1 LFEKEFVMSV
11 SSTRP
16 LRRRGQALVEYA
28 LLLAGIA
35 LVCVVAVAVL
45 GHKTADVI
53 GVMAAVMPGDA
64 GDENHPINTA
74 TILPFTSTSGTI
86 TLDTT
91 NMGNGSG
98 QMDAIFGAGGASKLV
113 S

>member
-1 LFEKEFVMSV
+1 MLVRSA
-11 SSTRP
+11 RH

-53 GVMAAVMPGDA
+53 GVMASVMPGAHTED
-64 GDENHPINTA
+64 NNPISTA
-74 TILPFTSTSGTI
+74 TILPFTTNNGVI
-86 TLDTT
+86 VLDTS
-91 NMGNGSG
+91 NMGNGTD
-98 QMDAIFGAGGASKLV
+98 QMQSIFGAGGAAKLV
-113 S
+113 QG